1 MFCLYILRFR
11 QMHVAILPHVRTL
24 ELDACLVIEV
34 VLAMSVLNPA
44 DPTDNTVDR
53 VALACTAQWLST
65 VARYC

>member
-1 MFCLYILRFR
+1 MIWLG
-11 QMHVAILPHVRTL
+11 AW
-24 ELDACLVIEV
+24 LVVEV

-65 VARYC
+65 VARYW